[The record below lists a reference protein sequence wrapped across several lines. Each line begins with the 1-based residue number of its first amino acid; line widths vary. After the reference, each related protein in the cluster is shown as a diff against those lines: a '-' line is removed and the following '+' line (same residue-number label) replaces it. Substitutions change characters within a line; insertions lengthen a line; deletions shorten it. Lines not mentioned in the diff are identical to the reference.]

1 MKIGWIGLG
10 KMGNPMSQ
18 RLIKA
23 GYAVQVYNRTKE
35 KEVFFKQQGI
45 VTAATPRAL
54 ISETDVVFIMVSDDA
69 AIRELF
75 GGADGLLKGNLHGK
89 IIVNMSTVSPS
100 ISREMSA
107 LCAEQG
113 GDYLDAP
120 VSGSVKPA
128 EEGTLVVI
136 AGGDRKVFEK
146 VKPLFDQ
153 LGRLSVYVGE
163 CGAGNTAKLATNVFL
178 GIITQ
183 GLAEVTLFAEQKG
196 IRKEDLFSILAN
208 GAMAS
213 PFVKMKSDAILQANF
228 NAAFALRHLAKDLRL
243 AKAEGLDEPLGN
255 NVYQSFQEAE
265 KANLADEDII
275 AIMKYLQ

>member
-23 GYAVQVYNRTKE
+23 GFAVQVYNRTKE

-45 VTAATPRAL
+45 ATASTPRSL

-75 GGADGLLKGNLHGK
+75 SGTNGLLKGNLRGK
-89 IIVNMSTVSPS
+89 TIVNMSTVSPS

-163 CGAGNTAKLATNVFL
+163 CGAGNTAKLATNAFL
-178 GIITQ
+178 AIITQ

-196 IRKEDLFSILAN
+196 IRKEDLFTILTN
-208 GAMAS
+208 SAMAS
-213 PFVKMKSDAILQANF
+213 SFIKMKSDAILQDNF
-228 NAAFALRHLAKDLRL
+228 NAAFTLRHLAKDLRL

-255 NVYQSFQEAE
+255 TTYHSYQEAE
-265 KANLADEDII
+265 QGNLADEDII
-275 AIMKYLQ
+275 AIMKYLR

>member
-23 GYAVQVYNRTKE
+23 GYVVQVYNRTKE
-35 KEVFFKQQGI
+35 KEMLFKQQGI
-45 VTAATPRAL
+45 TTAATPRAL

-75 GGADGLLKGNLHGK
+75 GGADGLLKGNLRGK

-100 ISREMSA
+100 ISREMSV

-153 LGRLSVYVGE
+153 LGSLSVYVGE
-163 CGAGNTAKLATNVFL
+163 CGAGNTAKLATNAFL

-208 GAMAS
+208 SAMAS
-213 PFVKMKSDAILQANF
+213 PFVKMKSNAILQDNF

-255 NVYQSFQEAE
+255 IVYQSYQEAE
-265 KANLADEDII
+265 KTNLADEDII
-275 AIMKYLQ
+275 AIIKYLQ

>member
-23 GYAVQVYNRTKE
+23 GFAVQVYNRTKE

-45 VTAATPRAL
+45 ATASTPRSL

-75 GGADGLLKGNLHGK
+75 SGTNGLLKGNLRGK
-89 IIVNMSTVSPS
+89 TIVNMSTVSPS

-163 CGAGNTAKLATNVFL
+163 CGAGNTAKLATNAFL
-178 GIITQ
+178 AIITQ

-196 IRKEDLFSILAN
+196 IRKEDLFTILTNSAI
-208 GAMAS
+208 AS
-213 PFVKMKSDAILQANF
+213 SFIKMKSDAILQDNF
-228 NAAFALRHLAKDLRL
+228 NAAFTLRHLAKDLRL

-255 NVYQSFQEAE
+255 TTYHSYQEAE
-265 KANLADEDII
+265 QGNLADEDII
-275 AIMKYLQ
+275 AIMKYLR

>member
-10 KMGNPMSQ
+10 NMGNPMSQ

-23 GYAVQVYNRTKE
+23 GYEVQVYNRTKE
-35 KEVFFKQQGI
+35 KEEHFKQQGI
-45 VTAATPRAL
+45 LTAATSCEL
-54 ISETDVVFIMVSDDA
+54 INATDVLFIMVSDDA

-75 GGADGLLKGNLHGK
+75 CGVEGLLKGEITGK
-89 IIVNMSTVSPS
+89 IIVNMSTVSPT

-107 LCAEQG
+107 LCTQHG

-136 AGGDRKVFEK
+136 AGGDREVFEK
-146 VKPLFDQ
+146 VKPLLDQ

-163 CGAGNTAKLATNVFL
+163 CGAGNAAKLAVNTLL

-183 GLAEVTLFAEQKG
+183 GLAEVTLFAGQKG
-196 IRKEDLFSILAN
+196 IRKEDLLTIITNS
-208 GAMAS
+208 AMAS
-213 PFVKMKSDAILQANF
+213 PFIKMKSDAILQNNF
-228 NAAFALRHLAKDLRL
+228 DAAFALRHLAKDLRL
-243 AKAEGLDEPLGN
+243 AKAEGMDEPLGN
-255 NVYQSFQEAE
+255 AVYQSYQDAE

-275 AIMKYLQ
+275 AIMKYMQ